1 MRLVPGLL
9 RESPGA
15 GDESA
20 IESFWREES
29 SGSGVGID
37 SNQHTMLGIP
47 TGLFDHVEVAA
58 FQDAGITGISNLLFF
73 RRSDLDK
80 SRRGATFHIVGIPCK
95 CGSRSFLWISLSCRG
110 SNPVRTGFSF
120 HSENKLKGIWRF
132 PTAGFSTHTAS
143 RCRSVY
149 WLSSSLSWCW
159 RSDIRLIQNA
169 KGLSRRKPRRD
180 NEVVSPIQTS

>member
-1 MRLVPGLL
+1 MTVDAAGSRLTP
-9 RESPGA
+9 REPWCRRRKRNKEFLA
-15 GDESA
+15 GRV
-20 IESFWREES
+20 IGKRCRNRFNR
-29 SGSGVGID
+29 
-37 SNQHTMLGIP
+37 HTMLGIP
-47 TGLFDHVEVAA
+47 PGLFDHVEVAA

-120 HSENKLKGIWRF
+120 HSENMLKGMWRF

-149 WLSSSLSWCW
+149 WLSSSLSWHW
-159 RSDIRLIQNA
+159 WSDIRLSKMP
-169 KGLSRRKPRRD
+169 KG
-180 NEVVSPIQTS
+180 